1 MTNKRPTALITGASS
16 GIGAVFAREFAV
28 RGYDLIIAARRIDR
42 LNELATAITAETG
55 ASVKVLASDL
65 SVPDSAAKL
74 AKAIGSTPVD
84 VLVNNAGWGNIGP
97 FSDEDLTSIADEIN
111 VNVIALTQL
120 ARLFVGP
127 MIERG
132 RGTIIN
138 IASTAAYQP
147 VPNMSVYAATKAY
160 VLSFTEALWGELQ
173 GTGVTALAVSPG
185 GTATEFFEVAGGRA
199 MAGGLMTPAQVVA
212 TAMSALDAASPA
224 PSVIVGA
231 RNRVLSVASRFVP
244 KRQLIAVAKTLM
256 KSNRSGSEQG

>member
-1 MTNKRPTALITGASS
+1 M
-16 GIGAVFAREFAV
+16 VFAREYAS
-28 RGYDLIIAARRIDR
+28 RGYDLIIAARRTDR
-42 LNELATAITAETG
+42 LNELAAAITTDTG
-55 ASVKVLASDL
+55 VAVKVVVSDL
-65 SVPDSAAKL
+65 SVPNSAAKL

-97 FSDEDLTSIADEIN
+97 FSDEDLTSMADEIN

-160 VLSFTEALWGELQ
+160 VLSFTEGLWGELQ

-212 TAMSALDAASPA
+212 TAMTALDSASPA

-231 RNRVLSVASRFVP
+231 RNRVMVIAGRFVP
-244 KRQLIAVAKTLM
+244 KRLSIAVAKTLM
-256 KSNRSGSEQG
+256 QSDQRGA

>member
-1 MTNKRPTALITGASS
+1 MTDFRPTALITGASS
-16 GIGAVFAREFAV
+16 GIGVVFAREYAS
-28 RGYDLIIAARRIDR
+28 RGFDLIIAARRTDR

-55 ASVKVLASDL
+55 ASVRVLATDL
-65 SVPDSAAKL
+65 SVPNSAAKL
-74 AKAIGSTPVD
+74 SKAVGSTPVD

-97 FSDEDLTSIADEIN
+97 FSTEDLTAMADEIN

-120 ARLFVGP
+120 SRLFVGP
-127 MIERG
+127 MVERG

-147 VPNMSVYAATKAY
+147 VPNMAVYAATKAY

-173 GTGVTALAVSPG
+173 GTGVSALAVSPG

-199 MAGGLMTPAQVVA
+199 TAGGLMTPEQVVS

-224 PSVIVGA
+224 PSVIVGGQ
-231 RNRVLSVASRFVP
+231 NRLLALAGRFVP

-256 KSNRSGSEQG
+256 KSNGSGR

>member
-1 MTNKRPTALITGASS
+1 M
-16 GIGAVFAREFAV
+16 
-28 RGYDLIIAARRIDR
+28 
-42 LNELATAITAETG
+42 
-55 ASVKVLASDL
+55 
-65 SVPDSAAKL
+65 
-74 AKAIGSTPVD
+74 
-84 VLVNNAGWGNIGP
+84 
-97 FSDEDLTSIADEIN
+97 ADEIN

-120 ARLFVGP
+120 SRLFVDP

-147 VPNMSVYAATKAY
+147 VPNMAVYAATKAY

-173 GTGVTALAVSPG
+173 GTGVSALAVSPG
-185 GTATEFFEVAGGRA
+185 GTATEFLEVAGGRA

-231 RNRVLSVASRFVP
+231 RNRVMAIAGRFAP
-244 KRQLIAVAKTLM
+244 KRLLISVAKTLM
-256 KSNRSGSEQG
+256 KSNNADR

>member
-1 MTNKRPTALITGASS
+1 MTDFRPTALITGASS
-16 GIGAVFAREFAV
+16 GIGAVFAREYAS
-28 RGYDLIIAARRIDR
+28 RGFDLIIAARRTDR

-55 ASVKVLASDL
+55 ASVTVLATDL
-65 SVPDSAAKL
+65 SVPNSAAKL
-74 AKAIGSTPVD
+74 AKAVGSTPVD
-84 VLVNNAGWGNIGP
+84 VLVNNSGWGNIGP
-97 FSDEDLTSIADEIN
+97 FSVEDLTSMADEIN

-120 ARLFVGP
+120 SRLFVGP

-147 VPNMSVYAATKAY
+147 VPNMAVYAATKAY

-199 MAGGLMTPAQVVA
+199 MAGGLMTPEQVVS
-212 TAMSALDAASPA
+212 TAMSVLDAASPA
-224 PSVIVGA
+224 PSVIVGGQ
-231 RNRVLSVASRFVP
+231 NRLLAVAGRFVP

-256 KSNRSGSEQG
+256 KSNNADR

>member
-1 MTNKRPTALITGASS
+1 MTEKRPTALITGASS
-16 GIGAVFAREFAV
+16 GIGVVFAREYAS
-28 RGYDLIIAARRIDR
+28 RGYDLIIAARRTDR
-42 LNELATAITAETG
+42 LNKLAAAITKDTG
-55 ASVKVLASDL
+55 VAVKVVASDL
-65 SVPDSAAKL
+65 SVPNSAAKL
-74 AKAIGSTPVD
+74 AKAVGSTPVD

-97 FSDEDLTSIADEIN
+97 FSDEDLTSMADEIN

-120 ARLFVGP
+120 SRLFVGP

-132 RGTIIN
+132 RGAIIN

-147 VPNMSVYAATKAY
+147 VPNMAVYAATKAY

-212 TAMSALDAASPA
+212 TAMSALDVASPA

-231 RNRVLSVASRFVP
+231 QNRVMAIAGRFAP
-244 KRQLIAVAKTLM
+244 KRLLISVAKTLM
-256 KSNRSGSEQG
+256 KPNNADR

>member
-1 MTNKRPTALITGASS
+1 MTEKRPTALVTGASS
-16 GIGAVFAREFAV
+16 GIGVVFAREYAS
-28 RGYDLIIAARRIDR
+28 RGYDLIIAARRTDR
-42 LNELATAITAETG
+42 LNKLAAAITKDTG
-55 ASVKVLASDL
+55 VAVKVVASDL
-65 SVPDSAAKL
+65 SVPNSAAKL
-74 AKAIGSTPVD
+74 AKAVGSTPVD

-97 FSDEDLTSIADEIN
+97 FSDEDLTSMADEIN

-120 ARLFVGP
+120 SRLFVGP

-132 RGTIIN
+132 RGAIIN

-147 VPNMSVYAATKAY
+147 VPNMAVYAATKAY

-231 RNRVLSVASRFVP
+231 QNRVMAIAGRFAP
-244 KRQLIAVAKTLM
+244 KRLLISVAKTLM
-256 KSNRSGSEQG
+256 KPNNADR

>member
-1 MTNKRPTALITGASS
+1 MNTKRPTALITGASS
-16 GIGAVFAREFAV
+16 GIGAVFAREYAS
-28 RGYDLIIAARRIDR
+28 RGYDLIIAARRTDR
-42 LNELATAITAETG
+42 LNELAAAITTATG
-55 ASVKVLASDL
+55 VAVKVVVSDL
-65 SVPDSAAKL
+65 SVPNSAAKL
-74 AKAIGSTPVD
+74 AKAIGATPVD

-97 FSDEDLTSIADEIN
+97 FSDEDLTSMADEIN

-160 VLSFTEALWGELQ
+160 VLSFTEGLWGELQ

-212 TAMSALDAASPA
+212 TAMSALDSASPA

-231 RNRVLSVASRFVP
+231 RNRVMAIAGRFVP
-244 KRQLIAVAKTLM
+244 KRRLIAVAKTLM
-256 KSNRSGSEQG
+256 QSDQRGA

>member
-1 MTNKRPTALITGASS
+1 MNAKRPTALITGASS
-16 GIGAVFAREFAV
+16 GIGVVFAREYAS
-28 RGYDLIIAARRIDR
+28 RGYDLIIAARRTDR
-42 LNELATAITAETG
+42 LNKLAAAITKDTG
-55 ASVKVLASDL
+55 VAVKVVATDL
-65 SVPDSAAKL
+65 SVPNSAAKL
-74 AKAIGSTPVD
+74 AKAVGSTPVD

-97 FSDEDLTSIADEIN
+97 FSDEDLTSMADEIN

-120 ARLFVGP
+120 SRLFVGA

-147 VPNMSVYAATKAY
+147 VPNMAVYAATKAY

-173 GTGVTALAVSPG
+173 GTGVSALAVSPG

-231 RNRVLSVASRFVP
+231 RNRVMAIAGRFAP
-244 KRQLIAVAKTLM
+244 KRLLISVAKTLM
-256 KSNRSGSEQG
+256 KSSNAGR

>member
-1 MTNKRPTALITGASS
+1 MNAKRPTALITGASS
-16 GIGAVFAREFAV
+16 GIGVVFAREYAS
-28 RGYDLIIAARRIDR
+28 RGYDLIIAARRTDR
-42 LNELATAITAETG
+42 LNKLAAAITKDTG
-55 ASVKVLASDL
+55 VTVKVVASDL
-65 SVPDSAAKL
+65 SVPNSAAKL

-97 FSDEDLTSIADEIN
+97 FSDEDLTSMADEIN

-160 VLSFTEALWGELQ
+160 VLSFTEGLWGELQ

-212 TAMSALDAASPA
+212 TAMSALDASSPA

-231 RNRVLSVASRFVP
+231 RNRVMAIAGRFVP
-244 KRQLIAVAKTLM
+244 KRLLIAAAKTLM
-256 KSNRSGSEQG
+256 QSDQRGA

>member
-1 MTNKRPTALITGASS
+1 MNAKRPTALITGASS
-16 GIGAVFAREFAV
+16 GIGVVFAREYAS

-42 LNELATAITAETG
+42 LNELAAAITTDTG
-55 ASVKVLASDL
+55 VAVKVVASDL
-65 SVPDSAAKL
+65 SVPNSAAKL

-160 VLSFTEALWGELQ
+160 VLSFTEGLWGELQ

-212 TAMSALDAASPA
+212 SAMSALDAASPA

-231 RNRVLSVASRFVP
+231 RNRVMAIAGRFVP

-256 KSNRSGSEQG
+256 QSDQRGA

>member
-1 MTNKRPTALITGASS
+1 MIYKRPTALITGASS
-16 GIGAVFAREFAV
+16 GIGAVFAREYAS
-28 RGYDLIIAARRIDR
+28 RGYDLIIAARRTDR
-42 LNELATAITAETG
+42 LNELAAAITAETG
-55 ASVKVLASDL
+55 AAVKVLASDL

-74 AKAIGSTPVD
+74 AKAVGSTPVD
-84 VLVNNAGWGNIGP
+84 VLVNNAGWGSIGP
-97 FSDEDLTSIADEIN
+97 FASEDAAAIAEEIN

-120 ARLFVGP
+120 TRLFVGP

-132 RGTIIN
+132 RGAIIN

-173 GTGVTALAVSPG
+173 GTGVSALAVSPG

-199 MAGGLMTPAQVVA
+199 MAGGLMTPEQVVA
-212 TAMSALDAASPA
+212 TTMSALAAVSPP

-231 RNRVLSVASRFVP
+231 RNRVMAIASRFVP
-244 KRQLIAVAKTLM
+244 KKQLIAVAKTLM
-256 KSNRSGSEQG
+256 KSDHRGA

>member
-1 MTNKRPTALITGASS
+1 MNAKRPTALITGASS
-16 GIGAVFAREFAV
+16 GIGVVFAREYAS
-28 RGYDLIIAARRIDR
+28 RGYDLIIAARRTDR
-42 LNELATAITAETG
+42 LNELAAAITTDTG
-55 ASVKVLASDL
+55 VAVKVVVSDL
-65 SVPDSAAKL
+65 SVPNSAAKL

-97 FSDEDLTSIADEIN
+97 FSDEDLTSMADEIN

-160 VLSFTEALWGELQ
+160 VLSFTEGLWGELQ

-212 TAMSALDAASPA
+212 TAMTALDSASPA

-231 RNRVLSVASRFVP
+231 RNRVMVIAGRFVP
-244 KRQLIAVAKTLM
+244 KRLSIAVAKTLM
-256 KSNRSGSEQG
+256 QSDQRGA

>member
-1 MTNKRPTALITGASS
+1 MNEKRPTALITGASS
-16 GIGAVFAREFAV
+16 GIGVAFAREYAS
-28 RGYDLIIAARRIDR
+28 RGYDLIIAARRTDR
-42 LNELATAITAETG
+42 LNKLAAAITKDTG
-55 ASVKVLASDL
+55 VAVKVVASDL
-65 SVPDSAAKL
+65 SVPNSAAKL
-74 AKAIGSTPVD
+74 AKAVGATPVD

-97 FSDEDLTSIADEIN
+97 FSDEDLTSMVDEIN

-147 VPNMSVYAATKAY
+147 VPNMAVYAATKAY

-224 PSVIVGA
+224 PSVIVGSS
-231 RNRVLSVASRFVP
+231 NRLTAMAGRFVP
-244 KRQLIAVAKTLM
+244 RRMLISVAKTLM
-256 KSNRSGSEQG
+256 KSDSSQN

>member
-1 MTNKRPTALITGASS
+1 MNAKRPTALITGASS
-16 GIGAVFAREFAV
+16 GIGVVFAREYAS
-28 RGYDLIIAARRIDR
+28 RGYDLIITARRTDR
-42 LNELATAITAETG
+42 LNKLAAAITKDTG
-55 ASVKVLASDL
+55 VTVKVVASDL
-65 SVPDSAAKL
+65 SVPNSAAKL
-74 AKAIGSTPVD
+74 LKAVGSTPVD

-97 FSDEDLTSIADEIN
+97 FSDEDPTSMADEIN

-132 RGTIIN
+132 QGTIVN

-147 VPNMSVYAATKAY
+147 VPNMAVYAATKAY

-173 GTGVTALAVSPG
+173 GTGVSALAVSPG

-212 TAMSALDAASPA
+212 TAMSALDSASPA

-231 RNRVLSVASRFVP
+231 RNQVMAIAGRFVP
-244 KRQLIAVAKTLM
+244 KRLLISVAKTLM
-256 KSNRSGSEQG
+256 KSNNADR

>member
-1 MTNKRPTALITGASS
+1 MNAKRPTALITGASS
-16 GIGAVFAREFAV
+16 GIGVVFAREYAS

-42 LNELATAITAETG
+42 LNELAAAIATDTG
-55 ASVKVLASDL
+55 VAVKVVASDL
-65 SVPDSAAKL
+65 SVPNSAAKL

-97 FSDEDLTSIADEIN
+97 FSDEDLTSMADEIN

-160 VLSFTEALWGELQ
+160 VLSFTEGLWGELQ

-212 TAMSALDAASPA
+212 TAMSALDSASPA

-231 RNRVLSVASRFVP
+231 RNRVMAMAGRFVP
-244 KRQLIAVAKTLM
+244 KRLSIAVAKTLM
-256 KSNRSGSEQG
+256 KSNNADR